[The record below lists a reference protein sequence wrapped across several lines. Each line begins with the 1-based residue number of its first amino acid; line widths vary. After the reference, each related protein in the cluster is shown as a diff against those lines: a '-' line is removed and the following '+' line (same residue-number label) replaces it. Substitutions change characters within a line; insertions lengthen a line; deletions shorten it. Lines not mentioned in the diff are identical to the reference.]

1 MIYANVLTE
10 ESSSILYSLTV
21 NYLSDMNTLCKT
33 TLLFTMLFNSYQTC
47 ADWSVT
53 TTAVSDYLF
62 NGVSLT
68 DEKPALQASITKSTR
83 SGGYFGTWVSN
94 IDFVDG
100 SNFEADFY
108 AGYAYT
114 NKNALTIDAGISH
127 YTFHGVEPSSQADF
141 SEGFVKFNYQNLN
154 FNIWYAPDYF
164 GTDAG
169 HYVLM
174 LDHSFQINNDISL
187 MMSIDKSISMDTNKW
202 QWQEA
207 DKDYIHA
214 HITAYYSLQNID
226 FSLGLHGTD
235 LDDYGDTKLLF
246 TISRSF
252 DF

>member
-1 MIYANVLTE
+1 M
-10 ESSSILYSLTV
+10 
-21 NYLSDMNTLCKT
+21 LC
-33 TLLFTMLFNSYQTC
+33 NSYQTS

-62 NGVSLT
+62 NGVSMT
-68 DEKPALQASITKSTR
+68 DEKPALQASITKSTM

-100 SNFEADFY
+100 SDFEADFY

-114 NKNALTIDAGISH
+114 NENALTIDIGISH
-127 YTFHGVEPSSQADF
+127 YTFHGVDASSLADF
-141 SEGFVKFNYQNLN
+141 SEGFVKFNYQNSNLN
-154 FNIWYAPDYF
+154 FWYAPDYF

-174 LDHSFQINNDISL
+174 LGHSLQVNDDVSL
-187 MMSIDKSISMDTNKW
+187 MISIDKSISMDKSRW
-202 QWQEA
+202 QWQEG
-207 DKDYIHA
+207 DKDYIHG
-214 HITAYYSLQNID
+214 HITGYYSINGID

-235 LDDYGDTKLLF
+235 LDDYGDTKLLL